1 MYQLFMCV
9 GLCGCVFTSGSRE
22 GVLLGYRAKYSFW
35 VFIPFYVFPGLILCG
50 LRYCFC
56 SINIYLFTIYYSL
69 FTTSRVLLINNLK
82 ILLRMNFTLSESLE
96 FNNLPN

>member
-50 LRYCFC
+50 LRYCF
-56 SINIYLFTIYYSL
+56 
-69 FTTSRVLLINNLK
+69 VV
-82 ILLRMNFTLSESLE
+82 
-96 FNNLPN
+96 